1 MSVLREA
8 FVPEQSK
15 RRDRFVE
22 TEDGER
28 TRIGGKNLTR
38 LAVGQFVFRPKS

>member
-38 LAVGQFVFRPKS
+38 LALGQFVFRPKS